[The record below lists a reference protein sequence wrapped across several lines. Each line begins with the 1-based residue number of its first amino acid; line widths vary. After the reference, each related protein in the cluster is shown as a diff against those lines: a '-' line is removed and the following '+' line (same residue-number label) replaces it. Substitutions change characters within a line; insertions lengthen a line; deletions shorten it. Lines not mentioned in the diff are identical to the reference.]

1 MFIMFIVE
9 DNIKVFQTS
18 KLAGYEAGK
27 DIENKIVELQK
38 EKEYIRIIFAA
49 APSQDYMLKYLR
61 NSQKI
66 DWSRVVAFNMD
77 EYIGLDSQ
85 SPALFSSF
93 LNERL
98 FTKVPFKEVNLID
111 PSRGVEE
118 EIERISSLIDVEPID
133 IVCLGIGQNGH
144 LAFNDPPV
152 ADFNDPAVV
161 KEVELDY
168 SCKEQQV
175 IDGCFSRIED
185 VPKTAI
191 TLTIPTLLSA
201 KYLFC
206 VVLGT
211 HKSRAVE
218 QTLKGKLST
227 EWPSTILRNHH
238 GCIFYFDQDAYSR
251 VN

>member
-1 MFIMFIVE
+1 MFIVE
-9 DNIKVFQTS
+9 NNIKVFQTS

-27 DIENKIVELQK
+27 DIEDKIVELQK
-38 EKEYIRIIFAA
+38 EKDDIRIIFAA
-49 APSQDYMLKYLR
+49 APSQDYMLEYLR

-66 DWSRVVAFNMD
+66 DWSKVVAFNMD
-77 EYIGLDSQ
+77 EYIGLDPE

-111 PSRGVEE
+111 PSQGVEK
-118 EIERISSLIDVEPID
+118 EIERISSLITADPID

-152 ADFNDPAVV
+152 ADFNDPVVV

-168 SCKEQQV
+168 SCKQQQV
-175 IDGCFSRIED
+175 IDGCFDRIED

-206 VVLGT
+206 VVVGT
-211 HKSRAVE
+211 HKSLAVE
-218 QTLKGKLST
+218 QTLKGELST
-227 EWPSTILRNHH
+227 EWPSTILRNHN
-238 GCIFYFDQDAYSR
+238 GCVFYFDQEAYSR
-251 VN
+251 V

>member
-1 MFIMFIVE
+1 MRVIIRPDYDKCSVWAANHIAARINAAKQTTHKPFVLGLPTGGTPLGTYRELISLYQKG
-9 DNIKVFQTS
+9 KVSF
-18 KLAGYEAGK
+18 
-27 DIENKIVELQK
+27 ENVIT
-38 EKEYIRIIFAA
+38 
-49 APSQDYMLKYLR
+49 
-61 NSQKI
+61 
-66 DWSRVVAFNMD
+66 FNMD